1 MPIPFPSRTLVA
13 AALGCAGLL
22 LVGWSGL
29 LVPSL
34 VRSIE
39 PAFDQTDAG
48 IGVFFFVNSVA
59 YVGGSMVG
67 GLLTERVGR
76 RSVLPLAVTL
86 IALGLAGMATVP
98 TWGLFLVL
106 AIPFGLG
113 AGAIDGGMNG
123 LVLDLYPESRGR
135 ALNLLHLFFSLGA
148 LASPLVVGRLVEAG
162 AAWQTV
168 ILGTA
173 LVAVPIAILL
183 AVADL
188 PSGRHARSD
197 GTASVRVGLS
207 LPIIA
212 LAVAIACY
220 VASEVGVSNWLVRFL
235 ETASLGLA
243 TSALALFWG
252 CLALGRIVTAVLGD
266 RFDHARFAA
275 TASLVAA
282 IALVAAVLVPS
293 LPASIALFGVVGF
306 AFGPVYPLIMAVA
319 GDLYPARSA
328 AVSGFLSGSAVIGA
342 ILYPP
347 LMGFISVAA
356 GLSVAMI
363 GAAILAFACAAVL
376 FTVAARPARE

>member
-1 MPIPFPSRTLVA
+1 
-13 AALGCAGLL
+13 
-22 LVGWSGL
+22 
-29 LVPSL
+29 
-34 VRSIE
+34 
-39 PAFDQTDAG
+39 
-48 IGVFFFVNSVA
+48 
-59 YVGGSMVG
+59 
-67 GLLTERVGR
+67 
-76 RSVLPLAVTL
+76 
-86 IALGLAGMATVP
+86 MATVP
-98 TWGLFLVL
+98 TWGLFLAV
-106 AIPFGLG
+106 AIPFGFG
-113 AGAIDGGMNG
+113 SGAIDGGMNG

-162 AAWQTV
+162 AAWQMI
-168 ILGTA
+168 ILGTSLA
-173 LVAVPIAILL
+173 AIPIAVLL
-183 AVADL
+183 AVVPL
-188 PSGRHARSD
+188 PSGRHAHPD
-197 GTASVRVGLS
+197 GASRVRVGLS
-207 LPIIA
+207 LPMIA

-235 ETASLGLA
+235 ETASIGLA
-243 TSALALFWG
+243 TSALALFWA
-252 CLALGRIVTAVLGD
+252 CLALGRIVSAVLGD

-306 AFGPVYPLIMAVA
+306 AFGPIYPLIMAVA

-347 LMGFISVAA
+347 LMGFISVEA

-363 GAAILAFACAAVL
+363 GAAILALACAAVL
-376 FTVAARPARE
+376 FAVGRRSARAAAAAA